1 MKKLW
6 LFILIFILMSGF
18 GISNAA
24 EWPER
29 PITIVVFSAAGGGTD
44 VTNRALAA
52 AMEKFIGKPIKV
64 VNMTGGMGG
73 VAADYVWKQQHDG
86 YYWLGASETLL
97 SMSVMGAHPST
108 TKDWEYFVCMGAPGP
123 ISVKDDSPFKTFE
136 DLQKA
141 VKEKPGTIKIASST
155 SSSIWSIKMG
165 VVRKYAGFEYKPMP
179 FNGSGPSQ
187 VAVLTG
193 EVDACHTSIG
203 EQAELIRAGKLRPL
217 IMVDNVPTTFTGV
230 GTIRPITD
238 FYPQLKP
245 YFPLPQWLG
254 FMLPKDTPKPVLAK
268 ITDAYKKALETETIK
283 KLAETTNSNIYG
295 KDGEGAKVMVQGL
308 EKVATWLLFELG
320 VASKSPAEFN
330 IPKP

>member
-1 MKKLW
+1 MRKLW
-6 LFILIFILMSGF
+6 LFISIFILMIGF
-18 GISNAA
+18 TISNAA

-29 PITIVVFSAAGGGTD
+29 PITNVVFSSPGGGTD
-44 VTNRALAA
+44 TTNRALAA

-64 VNMTGGMGG
+64 VNMTGGGG
-73 VAADYVWKQQHDG
+73 GIAADYVWKQPHDG

-97 SMSVMGAHPST
+97 SMCVMGAHFT
-108 TKDWEYFVCMGAPGP
+108 TTNDWDYFVCMGAPGP
-123 ISVKDDSPFKTFE
+123 ISVKADSPFKTFE

-141 VKEKPGTIKIASST
+141 VREKPGEIKIASST

-203 EQAELIRAGKLRPL
+203 EQAELIRAGKLKPL
-217 IMVDNVPTTFTGV
+217 IMVDSVPANFPGV
-230 GTIRPITD
+230 GTIRPITN

-254 FMLPKDTPKPVLAK
+254 FMLPKDTPKPILEK
-268 ITDAYKKALETETIK
+268 ITDAYKKALETETVR
-283 KLAETTNSNIYG
+283 KLAETTSSTLYG
-295 KDGEGAKVMVQGL
+295 KSGKDAKEMVGNL
-308 EKVATWLLFELG
+308 EKVSTWLLFELG
-320 VASKSPAEFN
+320 VAKKSPAEFN